1 MTKEEILYA
10 FSEACDKITWKF
22 IEGLTKDD
30 WYSMT
35 RAEWNA
41 LAEGLGSSGFKII
54 LDGATTE
61 ELMGIFNQ
69 LDEENIIAYYEGLTD
84 EDWEKTTPAEWRLIG
99 YTWES
104 SDFKRYILDQC
115 TFEQIIYIFSNF
127 GEDLYEKYYS
137 GLNEQDWE
145 KFTPAEWRAAFVT
158 WEPSDFKKYIFD
170 EMNEEE
176 IEYLS
181 QFFEDEDFDRFFA
194 GLTEDDWESMTD
206 AEWRAIISGFDSRD
220 DVIEFIHF
228 FNEKDMLWV
237 VTEMASHATKKE
249 IKDFYK
255 SFSKEDYDLLSEAE
269 WKAFKEGA
277 DEVKHFNKPWKRI
290 QRYFA
295 GDEKYQK
302 ERENKKANRHHK
314 RGSNGRDHRPKH
326 RDETKFLD
334 WIIDE
339 DVQMIEEMER
349 EIEEAEMLDETYL
362 DDPIEIVFDD
372 E

>member
-1 MTKEEILYA
+1 
-10 FSEACDKITWKF
+10 
-22 IEGLTKDD
+22 
-30 WYSMT
+30 
-35 RAEWNA
+35 
-41 LAEGLGSSGFKII
+41 
-54 LDGATTE
+54 
-61 ELMGIFNQ
+61 
-69 LDEENIIAYYEGLTD
+69 
-84 EDWEKTTPAEWRLIG
+84 
-99 YTWES
+99 
-104 SDFKRYILDQC
+104 
-115 TFEQIIYIFSNF
+115 
-127 GEDLYEKYYS
+127 
-137 GLNEQDWE
+137 
-145 KFTPAEWRAAFVT
+145 
-158 WEPSDFKKYIFD
+158 
-170 EMNEEE
+170 MNEEE

-228 FNEKDMLWV
+228 FNDKDMLWV

-277 DEVKHFNKPWKRI
+277 DEVKHFSKPWKRI
-290 QRYFA
+290 QRYFS

-326 RDETKFLD
+326 RDENKFLD